1 MRRTSVLSAS
11 ALILGLG
18 ALTAV
23 PAAAAETPRS
33 SGSVVT
39 TSSTDSFY
47 AQSTVTQGDYTFSDV
62 YSDSFSER
70 TADRTVTGPNTYT
83 NEFQSET
90 RAETW
95 NEITE
100 RDAESFYSTYYGDRV
115 TERVAERIAED
126 PTGYT
131 GSSLESTAGYSWDET
146 TEGYEDGP
154 EGQTV
159 DFWENDWN
167 DTFEESFWGTW

>member
-23 PAAAAETPRS
+23 PAAAAEVPRA
-33 SGSVVT
+33 SGSTVT
-39 TSSTDSFY
+39 TSSSDSFN
-47 AQSTVTQGDYTFSDV
+47 AQSTVTLGDSSCSDV
-62 YSDSFSER
+62 YSDSFSQR
-70 TADRTVTGPNTYT
+70 TTERTVTGPNSSTD
-83 NEFQSET
+83 EFQSET

-100 RDAESFYSTYYGDRV
+100 QDAESFYSAYFGDRV

-131 GSSLESTAGYSWDET
+131 GSTFESTTGYSWDET
-146 TEGYEDGP
+146 TEGYADSAA
-154 EGQTV
+154 GQTV

-167 DTFEESFWGTW
+167 DVFEESYWGTW